1 MNFDFLKTLTDF
13 TQLSKFCNDAEEL
26 VFEKPDLSAASS
38 RKALESIIKSFY
50 VAKYGHY
57 NVMASL
63 FELIDDSSFSAY
75 LDEPLLSSMHFVRKI
90 GNNGAHGEEVTK
102 KQAVSCLHAL
112 HDAVTG
118 ILKFL
123 GVIEETDKFK
133 ASFYDAKPVEL
144 TPVQEVSSEEVKVDS
159 ESLSKYKESI
169 DDSIEL
175 KATQDITEAET
186 RKLYIDEALK
196 EAGWKVHDINGVVV
210 PGIACTEIVLEGMP
224 NNSDEGRADY
234 ILFDDD
240 GMPLAVVEAKKTSVD
255 PVKGYHQAEL
265 YANAIENKW
274 GRRPIIFTTNGYIVN
289 IVDNQG
295 YPERRIFGFYT
306 KNELKFLFNKQP
318 SSDVVNA
325 HIDQTISDRPFIQEA
340 VTSVCESFEKRRRKA
355 LVVMATGTGKT
366 RFAISLVDVL
376 NKYGWAKHVLF
387 LADRTALVNQ
397 AKANFVKFLP
407 SNTVCVLSE
416 ENEADRDYDA
426 QVTLSTYQTLI
437 NTIDGDNR
445 KYGIGHFDLIILD
458 ECHRTIYNKYRSIFN
473 YFDSL
478 LLGLTA
484 TPKEFD
490 ELLTTYDIFD
500 LPKGEPTYSYDY
512 QTAVNEGFLVDF
524 HVFDRTTNL
533 LKNGLKYDKLPDD
546 EKEEYENL
554 FSDEKG
560 NLPAEIDHDE
570 FYKRVLNDDTIDI
583 VLNTI
588 MSEGLHVQSGEVL
601 GKTIIFAVKHEHAQ
615 RIVERFRILYP
626 EKGNNY
632 CKLIDN
638 YVNYAG
644 DLIEEFE
651 IPDND
656 FRIAVSVDMMD
667 TGVDV
672 PEVTNL
678 VFFKRVFS
686 KIKFWQMIGRGTRL
700 CKDLDVLSP
709 CKDWFEKKTEEEN
722 STVYTNKQG
731 FYIFDFCDVFEFFGE
746 HPEGK
751 TPKQALSISQKIF
764 ETKVDLVLEL
774 QKAEHQ
780 NNEEHV
786 GFYQKYKSEI
796 LKIIRGFNRKLIN
809 VKTVLKYVDKYSL
822 DETWNYIS
830 VVDVKEIKN
839 YLTPLIEADSMEE
852 KSHIFDLW
860 ILNMELEE
868 IIGEND
874 YTKAITKVTNIATA
888 LLDKTTIP
896 QVKAKKDFIESITKE
911 EYWNTISIE
920 KLEKI
925 RVELRDLIQYLD
937 RDVVGSVSSKFAD
950 TLIIKEGGVGSIKPS
965 FKNYKQRV
973 IDYLSENAENGA
985 IYKIRNLIPLDD
997 NDLKELE
1004 DILCDKLGTKQDY
1017 DELSKGLAFGP
1028 FVRSIVGMDTEATEK
1043 LLNTYLAKYNFNS
1056 KQQDFLRS
1064 IVSYVLQ
1071 NGDITLTDLYNHKP
1085 FTSTDYLT
1093 MFNGNT
1099 APIYDLIGVLH
1110 GAVAV
1115 A

>member
-1 MNFDFLKTLTDF
+1 MITGEVKNKLDRLWDAMWSNQMTNPWIDIQQVTYLIFIKMLDDNQRRQEAKINDMISHGIPVPPDAKKDFIFKDGNYVDQDERINVPYESLRWSRFKEWTDSNKVFSNLRDNVFPFIKKLNSDKATAFAGFMKDAQFAVSNAYILNKMINSLSDETLGFNDKDLMGDCYEYL
-13 TQLSKFCNDAEEL
+13 LSKMATSGDNGQFRTPRHIIDMMVELAKPTPKSVIIDPAMGTAGFLAE
-26 VFEKPDLSAASS
+26 S
-38 RKALESIIKSFY
+38 
-50 VAKYGHY
+50 AKYIQEHY
-57 NVMASL
+57 EN
-63 FELIDDSSFSAY
+63 ELMKDS
-75 LDEPLLSSMHFVRKI
+75 
-90 GNNGAHGEEVTK
+90 
-102 KQAVSCLHAL
+102 VSNH
-112 HDAVTG
+112 
-118 ILKFL
+118 FL

-144 TPVQEVSSEEVKVDS
+144 TPVQEVSSEEVEVDS

-255 PVKGYHQAEL
+255 PVKGYHQAKL
-265 YANAIENKW
+265 YADAIESKW

-376 NKYGWAKHVLF
+376 NKYGRAKHVLF

-397 AKANFVKFLP
+397 AKANFIKFLP

-458 ECHRTIYNKYRSIFN
+458 ECHRTIYNKYRAIFN

-554 FSDEKG
+554 FSDEEG
-560 NLPAEIDHDE
+560 NLPAEIHQ
-570 FYKRVLNDDTIDI
+570 FTI
-583 VLNTI
+583 
-588 MSEGLHVQSGEVL
+588 
-601 GKTIIFAVKHEHAQ
+601 
-615 RIVERFRILYP
+615 
-626 EKGNNY
+626 
-632 CKLIDN
+632 
-638 YVNYAG
+638 
-644 DLIEEFE
+644 
-651 IPDND
+651 
-656 FRIAVSVDMMD
+656 
-667 TGVDV
+667 
-672 PEVTNL
+672 
-678 VFFKRVFS
+678 
-686 KIKFWQMIGRGTRL
+686 
-700 CKDLDVLSP
+700 
-709 CKDWFEKKTEEEN
+709 
-722 STVYTNKQG
+722 
-731 FYIFDFCDVFEFFGE
+731 
-746 HPEGK
+746 
-751 TPKQALSISQKIF
+751 
-764 ETKVDLVLEL
+764 
-774 QKAEHQ
+774 
-780 NNEEHV
+780 
-786 GFYQKYKSEI
+786 
-796 LKIIRGFNRKLIN
+796 
-809 VKTVLKYVDKYSL
+809 
-822 DETWNYIS
+822 
-830 VVDVKEIKN
+830 
-839 YLTPLIEADSMEE
+839 
-852 KSHIFDLW
+852 
-860 ILNMELEE
+860 
-868 IIGEND
+868 
-874 YTKAITKVTNIATA
+874 
-888 LLDKTTIP
+888 
-896 QVKAKKDFIESITKE
+896 
-911 EYWNTISIE
+911 
-920 KLEKI
+920 
-925 RVELRDLIQYLD
+925 
-937 RDVVGSVSSKFAD
+937 
-950 TLIIKEGGVGSIKPS
+950 
-965 FKNYKQRV
+965 
-973 IDYLSENAENGA
+973 
-985 IYKIRNLIPLDD
+985 
-997 NDLKELE
+997 
-1004 DILCDKLGTKQDY
+1004 
-1017 DELSKGLAFGP
+1017 
-1028 FVRSIVGMDTEATEK
+1028 
-1043 LLNTYLAKYNFNS
+1043 
-1056 KQQDFLRS
+1056 
-1064 IVSYVLQ
+1064 
-1071 NGDITLTDLYNHKP
+1071 
-1085 FTSTDYLT
+1085 
-1093 MFNGNT
+1093 
-1099 APIYDLIGVLH
+1099 
-1110 GAVAV
+1110 
-1115 A
+1115 